1 MSGDLFAMS
10 AEAMRVSVWRKGE
23 SIGGEE
29 FIAANE
35 AVVDYL
41 ATLERPTGM
50 FETIKYRCQVK
61 SRTIRPTV
69 MGNTSTGTG
78 LNQYVWIRT
87 VYELKDCAKE

>member
-1 MSGDLFAMS
+1 MSGELFAMPS
-10 AEAMRVSVWRKGE
+10 ESVRVAVWRKGE

-35 AVVDYL
+35 AIVDYL

-61 SRTIRPTV
+61 SRSIRPTV
-69 MGNTSTGTG
+69 YGNVGTTSV
-78 LNQYVWIRT
+78 NEYVWVRM
-87 VYELKDCAKE
+87 VYDLKDCVKE